1 MKECF
6 SLLNTLF
13 SSEHFPDAPMTSRKA
28 NQLWLSGKGE
38 KCPLA
43 EAEGRT
49 TLEAVLPYPPG
60 ICLLA
65 AGETWTKDILSY
77 FLFLEEYGREF
88 PPSCLKSSVFTSRME
103 SLMYGYYPKTGDE
116 YPWIFP

>member
-1 MKECF
+1 
-6 SLLNTLF
+6 
-13 SSEHFPDAPMTSRKA
+13 MTSRKA

-49 TLEAVLPYPPG
+49 ALEAVLPYPPG

-77 FLFLEEYGREF
+77 FLFLEEYGEI
-88 PPSCLKSSVFTSRME
+88 PL
-103 SLMYGYYPKTGDE
+103 LHA
-116 YPWIFP
+116 